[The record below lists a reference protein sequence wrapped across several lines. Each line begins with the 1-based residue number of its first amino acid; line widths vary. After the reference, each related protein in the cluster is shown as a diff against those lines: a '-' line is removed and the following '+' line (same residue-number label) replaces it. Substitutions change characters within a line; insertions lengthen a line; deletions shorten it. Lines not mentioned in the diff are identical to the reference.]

1 MKTPFNPVLTAQPP
15 TIFDVMS
22 TLARELNAVNLGQG
36 FPDRDGAPDV
46 RAFAAKSL
54 MEDSNQYPPSP
65 GLPELR
71 LAVADHYRRFQGL
84 DLDGMREVVV
94 ASGATEALMAAI
106 LGLLSPGD
114 EVVMFQPLYDAYL
127 PMVKLAGGVP
137 RFIRLEPPHWRI
149 TPEALAEAFSPK
161 TKLVLFNNP
170 LNPAAVVFPD
180 EDLALLAQAC
190 VRHDAIV
197 VSDEVWE
204 HVVFDGLRH
213 RPIMALPGMR
223 DRTVKTVGQ
232 YQQQNPPRFVSLMS
246 IEGMRDRT
254 VKIGSAGKIFS
265 LTGWKVGWACAA
277 PPLAEAIAKAHSF
290 LTFTTPPNLQ
300 RAVAYGLGKDDS
312 YFAPMREGFA
322 RSRDRLAAGLTAE
335 GFTVL
340 PSEGTYFLLLDLKAS
355 GIDMDDQT
363 FAQRAVREAGIATIP
378 VSSFYAED
386 PVTTVIR
393 LCFSKKDE
401 TLDAGI
407 ERLAK
412 ARKLFG

>member
-1 MKTPFNPVLTAQPP
+1 
-15 TIFDVMS
+15 
-22 TLARELNAVNLGQG
+22 
-36 FPDRDGAPDV
+36 
-46 RAFAAKSL
+46 

-84 DLDGMREVVV
+84 DLDGMREVVI

-149 TPEALAEAFSPK
+149 TPEALAQVFSPK

-180 EDLALLAQAC
+180 EDLALLAEAC

-223 DRTVKTVGQ
+223 DRTVK
-232 YQQQNPPRFVSLMS
+232 
-246 IEGMRDRT
+246 
-254 VKIGSAGKIFS
+254 IGSAGKIFS
-265 LTGWKVGWACAA
+265 LTGWKVGLACAA
-277 PPLAEAIAKAHSF
+277 PPLAAAIAKAHAF
-290 LTFTTPPNLQ
+290 LTFTTSPNLQ
-300 RAVAYGLGKDDS
+300 RAVAYGLSHDDA
-312 YFAPMREGFA
+312 YFAPMREDFTRA
-322 RSRDRLAAGLTAE
+322 RDRLAAGLTTE
-335 GFTVL
+335 GFGVL
-340 PSEGTYFLLLDLKAS
+340 PSQGTYFLLLDLQAS
-355 GIDMDDQT
+355 GIDAPDT
-363 FAQRAVREAGIATIP
+363 VFADRAVREAGVATIP
-378 VSSFYAED
+378 VSAFYAED
-386 PVTTVIR
+386 PVRSVVR
-393 LCFSKKDE
+393 LCFSKTDE
-401 TLDAGI
+401 TLDAGM

-412 ARKLFG
+412 ARRLF

>member
-22 TLARELNAVNLGQG
+22 TLARELSAVNLGQG

-54 MEDSNQYPPSP
+54 MENSNQYPPSP

-137 RFIRLEPPHWRI
+137 KFIRLEPPHWRI
-149 TPEALAEAFSPK
+149 TPEALAKAFSPR

-204 HVVFDGLRH
+204 HVVFDGRSH

-223 DRTVKTVGQ
+223 
-232 YQQQNPPRFVSLMS
+232 
-246 IEGMRDRT
+246 ERT

-265 LTGWKVGWACAA
+265 LTGWKVGFACAA
-277 PPLAEAIAKAHSF
+277 PPLAAAIAKAHAF
-290 LTFTTPPNLQ
+290 LTFTTSPNLQ
-300 RAVAYGLGKDDS
+300 RAVAYGLGHDDA
-312 YFAPMREGFA
+312 YFAPMRQDFA
-322 RSRDRLAAGLTAE
+322 RARDRLAAGLTAE
-335 GFTVL
+335 GFSVL
-340 PSEGTYFLLLDLKAS
+340 PSQGTYFLLLDLQAS
-355 GIDMDDQT
+355 CIDADAT
-363 FAQRAVREAGIATIP
+363 VFADRAAREAGVATCT
-378 VSSFYAED
+378 VSAFYAQD
-386 PVTTVIR
+386 PVRSVVR
-393 LCFSKKDE
+393 LCFSKQDE
-401 TLDAGI
+401 TLDGGI

-412 ARKLFG
+412 ARRLF

>member
-106 LGLLSPGD
+106 LALLSPGD

-149 TPEALAEAFSPK
+149 TPEALAQAFSPK

-180 EDLALLAQAC
+180 EDLTLLAEAC

-204 HVVFDGLRH
+204 HVIFDGLRH
-213 RPIMALPGMR
+213 RPIMALP
-223 DRTVKTVGQ
+223 
-232 YQQQNPPRFVSLMS
+232 
-246 IEGMRDRT
+246 GMRDRT

-265 LTGWKVGWACAA
+265 LTGWKVGFACAA
-277 PPLAEAIAKAHSF
+277 PPLAAAIAKAHAF
-290 LTFTTPPNLQ
+290 LTFTTSPNLQ
-300 RAVAYGLGKDDS
+300 RAVAYGLSQDDA
-312 YFAPMREGFA
+312 YFAPMRQDFA
-322 RSRDRLAAGLTAE
+322 RARDRLAAGLTAE
-335 GFTVL
+335 GFSVL
-340 PSEGTYFLLLDLKAS
+340 PSQGTYFLLLDLKAS
-355 GIDMDDQT
+355 GIDAPDT
-363 FAQRAVREAGIATIP
+363 VFADRAVREAGVATIP
-378 VSSFYAED
+378 VSAFYAQD
-386 PVTTVIR
+386 PVRSVVR
-393 LCFSKKDE
+393 LCFSKTDE
-401 TLDAGI
+401 TLDAGM

-412 ARKLFG
+412 ARQLF